1 MHNRGVKEAMMI
13 DFSIYDDLDELLEI
27 QKVLEDA
34 IEKKKAEERNLA
46 FEQEDMQLEEQLE
59 EFRDETLPI

>member
-1 MHNRGVKEAMMI
+1 MHSRGVKEVMMI

-34 IEKKKAEERNLA
+34 IEKKKAEERNMA
-46 FEQEDMQLEEQLE
+46 FEQEDMQLEESLE